1 MIIAIIGGGAA
12 GFFSAITVKENYPEA
27 EVIIF
32 EKSNSILSKV
42 KLSGGG
48 RCNLTNA
55 CSSNRELAA
64 AYPRGRKQ
72 LKSIFKIFN
81 NKDTVKWFEERGV
94 PLIIQKDNCVFP
106 ESQDSQTIIDCFINE
121 AKELEVK
128 IKKNYSLMSIS
139 PNKNKL
145 ELKFDGKEGPH
156 PFYDKVIV
164 AIGGMHQRSKMIWLE
179 DLNHKISEPVPS
191 LFTFNMPDESI
202 NSLMGVVVNN
212 IIVSIKGENIKQNG
226 PVLFTHWGMSGPAVL
241 KLSSYGA
248 KILSEKNY
256 TFNVQINWT
265 GEKNTSIVLEELIK
279 MLKIYPNKLVIN
291 IKPYGLPSRLWEY
304 LLKKVSVSNKKKCCE
319 LSKKNINR
327 LVSLLTN
334 DSYGVRGKTS
344 FKEEFV
350 TCGGVSL
357 DSINITSMESMVCPN
372 LYFAGEIL
380 DIDGVT
386 GGFNLQ
392 AAWSTAYIAGQLM

>member
-1 MIIAIIGGGAA
+1 M
-12 GFFSAITVKENYPEA
+12 N
-27 EVIIF
+27 
-32 EKSNSILSKV
+32 
-42 KLSGGG
+42 
-48 RCNLTNA
+48 
-55 CSSNRELAA
+55 
-64 AYPRGRKQ
+64 
-72 LKSIFKIFN
+72 
-81 NKDTVKWFEERGV
+81 
-94 PLIIQKDNCVFP
+94 
-106 ESQDSQTIIDCFINE
+106 
-121 AKELEVK
+121 
-128 IKKNYSLMSIS
+128 
-139 PNKNKL
+139 
-145 ELKFDGKEGPH
+145 
-156 PFYDKVIV
+156 
-164 AIGGMHQRSKMIWLE
+164 QRSKMIWLE

-212 IIVSIKGENIKQNG
+212 TIVSIKGENIKQNG
-226 PVLFTHWGMSGPAVL
+226 SVLFTHWGMSGPAIL

-248 KILSEKNY
+248 RILSGKDYN
-256 TFNVQINWT
+256 FAAQINWT

-304 LLKKVSVSNKKKCCE
+304 LLKKASVSNKKKCCE